1 MRWDD
6 LFAALEAEA
15 DDLDRRNR
23 DADIA
28 DRTRSAHARHGWL
41 TRCGPGELTLRV
53 AGAGPLRGLPER
65 VTPEWLLLRTGTA
78 VDWLVSTAAVLS
90 VSGLAAPDAADRT
103 LDERLTWRHAWRVLS
118 RDRSEVQLVCL
129 DGSTVRGVPAVV
141 GRDYVELRAY
151 AEGRPVG
158 GAPDAVPFAAVAAVA
173 CPG

>member
-15 DDLDRRNR
+15 DDLERRNR

-41 TRCGPGELTLRV
+41 TRCGSGELTMRV
-53 AGAGPLRGLPER
+53 TGAGLLRGVPER

-78 VDWLVSTAAVLS
+78 TDWVVDTSAVLS
-90 VSGLAAPDAADRT
+90 IAGLAEPDAAHRP
-103 LDERLTWRHAWRVLS
+103 LDERLGWRHAWRVLS
-118 RDRSEVQLVCL
+118 RDRSEVQIVCL
-129 DGSTVRGVPAVV
+129 DGSAVRGVPVVV
-141 GRDYVELRAY
+141 GRDYVQVREY

-158 GAPDAVPFAAVAAVA
+158 RMPDAVPFAAVAAVG
-173 CPG
+173 CPA